1 MTKKLFFLLP
11 ILLTAFSISAQ
22 TRTDKLLKNLHDNES
37 KYIFVI
43 AHRGDW
49 RNAPENSLQSI
60 EKAIAMKVDMIEL
73 DIQPT
78 KDGNFICMHDETLDR
93 TSTGK
98 GPIKDYTTE
107 ELKKFVLRSGN
118 GIKTRQ
124 PIPTLKEALNVCK
137 GRILVNIDKG
147 GTYIKEIMPIIQECG
162 MEKQVIIKGYYPVEK
177 VKKEYG
183 SNESMLY
190 MPIVNL
196 WDKEAVATIQTF
208 IKNFTP
214 IAYELCFKDDANPNL
229 KIIDEIAKSGSRVWM
244 NTLWDS
250 LCGGHDDENA
260 LLESKDK
267 HWGWMLKH
275 KATYSLFGGK
285 RIERFGMIF
294 SISHSK
300 HLIKEVV
307 GFLFS
312 GTT

>member
-43 AHRGDW
+43 AHRRDW

-275 KATYSLFGGK
+275 KAT
-285 RIERFGMIF
+285 MIQTDRPQE
-294 SISHSK
+294 
-300 HLIKEVV
+300 LIHYLEEKGLRDLE
-307 GFLFS
+307 
-312 GTT
+312 

>member
-1 MTKKLFFLLP
+1 M
-11 ILLTAFSISAQ
+11 
-22 TRTDKLLKNLHDNES
+22 KNLHDNES

-78 KDGNFICMHDETLDR
+78 KDGSFICMHDETLDR

-229 KIIDEIAKSGSRVWM
+229 KIIDEIAKSGSRIWM

-275 KATYSLFGGK
+275 KAT
-285 RIERFGMIF
+285 MIQTDRPQE
-294 SISHSK
+294 
-300 HLIKEVV
+300 LIHYLEEKGLRDLE
-307 GFLFS
+307 
-312 GTT
+312 

>member
-275 KATYSLFGGK
+275 KAT
-285 RIERFGMIF
+285 MIQTDRPQ
-294 SISHSK
+294 
-300 HLIKEVV
+300 E
-307 GFLFS
+307 
-312 GTT
+312 

>member
-1 MTKKLFFLLP
+1 MTKKLFSLLL

-22 TRTDKLLKNLHDNES
+22 TRTDKLLKNLHDNKS

-60 EKAIAMKVDMIEL
+60 EKAIAMKVDMVEL

-98 GPIKDYTTE
+98 GEIKNYTTE

-124 PIPTLKEALNVCK
+124 PISTLKEVLNVCK
-137 GRILVNIDKG
+137 DRILVNIDKG
-147 GTYIKEIMPIIQECG
+147 GTYIKEIMPIIKECG
-162 MEKQVIIKGYYPVEK
+162 MEKQVIIKGYYPLEK

-183 SNESMLY
+183 SNESILY

-208 IKNFTP
+208 IKDFTP
-214 IAYELCFKDDANPNL
+214 IAYELCFKDDTTPSL
-229 KIIDEIAKSGSRVWM
+229 RIIDEIIKSGSRIWM

-260 LLESKDK
+260 LLEGKDR

-275 KATYSLFGGK
+275 KAT
-285 RIERFGMIF
+285 MIQTDRPQE
-294 SISHSK
+294 
-300 HLIKEVV
+300 LIHYLEEK
-307 GFLFS
+307 GLRNLQ
-312 GTT
+312 

>member
-244 NTLWDS
+244 NNLWDS

-275 KATYSLFGGK
+275 KAT
-285 RIERFGMIF
+285 MIQTDRPQE
-294 SISHSK
+294 
-300 HLIKEVV
+300 LIHYLEEKGLRDLE
-307 GFLFS
+307 
-312 GTT
+312 

>member
-214 IAYELCFKDDANPNL
+214 IAYELCFKDDTTPSL
-229 KIIDEIAKSGSRVWM
+229 RIIDEIAKSGSRVWM

-275 KATYSLFGGK
+275 KAT
-285 RIERFGMIF
+285 MIQTDRPQE
-294 SISHSK
+294 
-300 HLIKEVV
+300 LIHYLEEK
-307 GFLFS
+307 GLRNLQ
-312 GTT
+312 

>member
-1 MTKKLFFLLP
+1 MTKKLFSLLL

-22 TRTDKLLKNLHDNES
+22 TRTDKLLKNLHDNKS

-60 EKAIAMKVDMIEL
+60 EKAIAMKVDMVEL

-98 GPIKDYTTE
+98 GEIKNYTTE

-124 PIPTLKEALNVCK
+124 PISTLKEVLNVCK
-137 GRILVNIDKG
+137 DRILVNIDKG
-147 GTYIKEIMPIIQECG
+147 GTYIKEIMPIIKECG

-183 SNESMLY
+183 SNESILY
-190 MPIVNL
+190 MPLVNL

-208 IKNFTP
+208 IKDFTP
-214 IAYELCFKDDANPNL
+214 IAYELCFKDDTTPSL
-229 KIIDEIAKSGSRVWM
+229 RIIDEIIKSGSRIWM

-260 LLESKDK
+260 LLEGKDR

-275 KATYSLFGGK
+275 KAT
-285 RIERFGMIF
+285 MIQTDRPQE
-294 SISHSK
+294 
-300 HLIKEVV
+300 LIHYLEEK
-307 GFLFS
+307 GLRNLQ
-312 GTT
+312 

>member
-275 KATYSLFGGK
+275 KAT
-285 RIERFGMIF
+285 MIQTDRAQE
-294 SISHSK
+294 
-300 HLIKEVV
+300 LIHYLEEKGLRDLE
-307 GFLFS
+307 
-312 GTT
+312 

>member
-1 MTKKLFFLLP
+1 MTKKLFSLLL

-22 TRTDKLLKNLHDNES
+22 TRTDKLLKNLHDNKS

-60 EKAIAMKVDMIEL
+60 EKAIAMKVDMVEL

-98 GPIKDYTTE
+98 GEIKNYTTE

-124 PIPTLKEALNVCK
+124 PISTLKEVLNVCK
-137 GRILVNIDKG
+137 DRILVNIDKG
-147 GTYIKEIMPIIQECG
+147 GTYIKEIMPIIKDCG

-183 SNESMLY
+183 SNESILY

-208 IKNFTP
+208 IKDFTP
-214 IAYELCFKDDANPNL
+214 IAYELCFKDDTTPSL
-229 KIIDEIAKSGSRVWM
+229 RIIDEIIKSGSRIWM

-260 LLESKDK
+260 LLEGKDR

-275 KATYSLFGGK
+275 KAT
-285 RIERFGMIF
+285 MIQTDRPQE
-294 SISHSK
+294 
-300 HLIKEVV
+300 LIHYLEEK
-307 GFLFS
+307 GLRNLQ
-312 GTT
+312 

>member
-229 KIIDEIAKSGSRVWM
+229 KIIDEIAKSVSRIWM

-275 KATYSLFGGK
+275 KATMIQTDRPQELIHYLEEKGLRDLEQSSL
-285 RIERFGMIF
+285 
-294 SISHSK
+294 
-300 HLIKEVV
+300 
-307 GFLFS
+307 
-312 GTT
+312 

>member
-1 MTKKLFFLLP
+1 MTKKLFSLLL

-22 TRTDKLLKNLHDNES
+22 TRTDKLLKNLHDNKS

-60 EKAIAMKVDMIEL
+60 EKAIAMKVDMVEL

-98 GPIKDYTTE
+98 GEIKNYTTE

-124 PIPTLKEALNVCK
+124 PISTLKEVLNVCK
-137 GRILVNIDKG
+137 DRILVNIDKG
-147 GTYIKEIMPIIQECG
+147 GTYIKEIMPIIKECG

-183 SNESMLY
+183 SSESILY

-208 IKNFTP
+208 IKDFTP
-214 IAYELCFKDDANPNL
+214 IAYELCFKDDTTPSL
-229 KIIDEIAKSGSRVWM
+229 RIIDEIIKSGSRIWM

-260 LLESKDK
+260 LLEGKDR
-267 HWGWMLKH
+267 HWGWILKH
-275 KATYSLFGGK
+275 KAT
-285 RIERFGMIF
+285 MIQTDRPQE
-294 SISHSK
+294 
-300 HLIKEVV
+300 LIHYLEEK
-307 GFLFS
+307 GLRNLQ
-312 GTT
+312 

>member
-214 IAYELCFKDDANPNL
+214 IAYELCFKDEANPNL
-229 KIIDEIAKSGSRVWM
+229 KIIDEIAKSGSRIWM

-267 HWGWMLKH
+267 HWGWILEH
-275 KATYSLFGGK
+275 KATMIQTDSPQELIHYLEEKGLRDLEQSSL
-285 RIERFGMIF
+285 
-294 SISHSK
+294 
-300 HLIKEVV
+300 
-307 GFLFS
+307 
-312 GTT
+312 

>member
-275 KATYSLFGGK
+275 KAT
-285 RIERFGMIF
+285 MIQTDRPQE
-294 SISHSK
+294 
-300 HLIKEVV
+300 LIYYLEEKGLRDLE
-307 GFLFS
+307 
-312 GTT
+312 

>member
-275 KATYSLFGGK
+275 KAT
-285 RIERFGMIF
+285 MIQTDRPQEF
-294 SISHSK
+294 IHYLEEK
-300 HLIKEVV
+300 GLRDLE
-307 GFLFS
+307 
-312 GTT
+312 

>member
-275 KATYSLFGGK
+275 KATMLSL
-285 RIERFGMIF
+285 IHI
-294 SISHSK
+294 
-300 HLIKEVV
+300 
-307 GFLFS
+307 
-312 GTT
+312 

>member
-229 KIIDEIAKSGSRVWM
+229 KIIDEIAKSGSRIWM

-267 HWGWMLKH
+267 HGGWMLKH
-275 KATYSLFGGK
+275 KATMIQTDRPQELIHYLEEKGLRDLEQSSL
-285 RIERFGMIF
+285 
-294 SISHSK
+294 
-300 HLIKEVV
+300 
-307 GFLFS
+307 
-312 GTT
+312 

>member
-1 MTKKLFFLLP
+1 MTKKLFSLLL

-22 TRTDKLLKNLHDNES
+22 TRTDKLLKNLHDNKS

-60 EKAIAMKVDMIEL
+60 EKAIAMKVDMVEL

-196 WDKEAVATIQTF
+196 WDKEPVATIQTF
-208 IKNFTP
+208 NKNFTP

-275 KATYSLFGGK
+275 KAT
-285 RIERFGMIF
+285 MI
-294 SISHSK
+294 HTDRPQE
-300 HLIKEVV
+300 LIHD
-307 GFLFS
+307 L
-312 GTT
+312 

>member
-60 EKAIAMKVDMIEL
+60 EKAIGMKVDMIEL

-78 KDGNFICMHDETLDR
+78 KDGSFICMHDETLDR

-137 GRILVNIDKG
+137 GHILVNIDKG

-229 KIIDEIAKSGSRVWM
+229 KIIDEIAKSGSRIWM

-275 KATYSLFGGK
+275 KATMIQTDRPQELIHYLEEKGLRDLEQSSL
-285 RIERFGMIF
+285 
-294 SISHSK
+294 
-300 HLIKEVV
+300 
-307 GFLFS
+307 
-312 GTT
+312 

>member
-275 KATYSLFGGK
+275 KATTIQTD
-285 RIERFGMIF
+285 RPQE
-294 SISHSK
+294 
-300 HLIKEVV
+300 LIHYLEEKGLRDLE
-307 GFLFS
+307 
-312 GTT
+312 

>member
-1 MTKKLFFLLP
+1 MTKKLFSLLL

-22 TRTDKLLKNLHDNES
+22 TRTDKLLKNLHDNKS

-60 EKAIAMKVDMIEL
+60 EKAIAMKVDMVEL

-98 GPIKDYTTE
+98 ETIKNYTTE

-124 PIPTLKEALNVCK
+124 PIPTLKEVLNVCK
-137 GRILVNIDKG
+137 DRILVNIDKG
-147 GTYIKEIMPIIQECG
+147 GTYIKEIMPIIKECG

-183 SNESMLY
+183 SSESILY

-208 IKNFTP
+208 IKDFTP
-214 IAYELCFKDDANPNL
+214 IAYELCFKDDTTPSL
-229 KIIDEIAKSGSRVWM
+229 RIIDEIIKSGSRIWM

-260 LLESKDK
+260 LLEGKDR

-275 KATYSLFGGK
+275 KAT
-285 RIERFGMIF
+285 MIQTDRPQE
-294 SISHSK
+294 
-300 HLIKEVV
+300 LIHYLEEK
-307 GFLFS
+307 GLRNLQ
-312 GTT
+312 

>member
-1 MTKKLFFLLP
+1 
-11 ILLTAFSISAQ
+11 
-22 TRTDKLLKNLHDNES
+22 
-37 KYIFVI
+37 
-43 AHRGDW
+43 
-49 RNAPENSLQSI
+49 
-60 EKAIAMKVDMIEL
+60 
-73 DIQPT
+73 
-78 KDGNFICMHDETLDR
+78 
-93 TSTGK
+93 
-98 GPIKDYTTE
+98 
-107 ELKKFVLRSGN
+107 
-118 GIKTRQ
+118 
-124 PIPTLKEALNVCK
+124 
-137 GRILVNIDKG
+137 
-147 GTYIKEIMPIIQECG
+147 MPIIQECG

-229 KIIDEIAKSGSRVWM
+229 KIIDEIAKSGSRIWM

-275 KATYSLFGGK
+275 KATMIQTDRPQELIHYLEEKGLRDLEQSSL
-285 RIERFGMIF
+285 
-294 SISHSK
+294 
-300 HLIKEVV
+300 
-307 GFLFS
+307 
-312 GTT
+312 

>member
-229 KIIDEIAKSGSRVWM
+229 KIIDEIAKAGSRIWM

-275 KATYSLFGGK
+275 KATMIQTDRPQELIHYLEEKGLRDLEQSSL
-285 RIERFGMIF
+285 
-294 SISHSK
+294 
-300 HLIKEVV
+300 
-307 GFLFS
+307 
-312 GTT
+312 

>member
-229 KIIDEIAKSGSRVWM
+229 IIIDEIAESGSRVWM
-244 NTLWDS
+244 NTVWDS

-275 KATYSLFGGK
+275 KAT
-285 RIERFGMIF
+285 MIQTDRPQE
-294 SISHSK
+294 
-300 HLIKEVV
+300 LIHYLEEKGLRDLE
-307 GFLFS
+307 
-312 GTT
+312 

>member
-1 MTKKLFFLLP
+1 MTKKLFSLLL

-22 TRTDKLLKNLHDNES
+22 TRTDKLLKNLHDNKS

-60 EKAIAMKVDMIEL
+60 EKAIAMKVDMVEL

-98 GPIKDYTTE
+98 GEIKNYTTE

-124 PIPTLKEALNVCK
+124 PISTLKEVLNVCK
-137 GRILVNIDKG
+137 DRILVNIDKG
-147 GTYIKEIMPIIQECG
+147 GTYIKEIMPIIKECG

-183 SNESMLY
+183 SNESILY

-208 IKNFTP
+208 IKDFTP
-214 IAYELCFKDDANPNL
+214 IAYELCFKDDTTPSL
-229 KIIDEIAKSGSRVWM
+229 RIIDEIIKSGSRIWM
-244 NTLWDS
+244 NTLWDN

-260 LLESKDK
+260 LLEGKDR

-275 KATYSLFGGK
+275 KAT
-285 RIERFGMIF
+285 MIQTDRPQE
-294 SISHSK
+294 
-300 HLIKEVV
+300 LIHYLEEK
-307 GFLFS
+307 GLRNLQ
-312 GTT
+312 

>member
-37 KYIFVI
+37 KHIFVI

-229 KIIDEIAKSGSRVWM
+229 KIIDEIAKSGSRIWM

-275 KATYSLFGGK
+275 KATMIQTDRPQELIHYLEEKGLRDLEQSSL
-285 RIERFGMIF
+285 
-294 SISHSK
+294 
-300 HLIKEVV
+300 
-307 GFLFS
+307 
-312 GTT
+312 

>member
-98 GPIKDYTTE
+98 GPIKDYPPE

-275 KATYSLFGGK
+275 KAT
-285 RIERFGMIF
+285 MIQTDRPQE
-294 SISHSK
+294 
-300 HLIKEVV
+300 LIHYLEEKGLRDLE
-307 GFLFS
+307 
-312 GTT
+312 

>member
-250 LCGGHDDENA
+250 LCGGHDDDRAVELHQPEESWGWIINQGAKLIQTDRPA
-260 LLESKDK
+260 LLLEYLRKKKLHD
-267 HWGWMLKH
+267 
-275 KATYSLFGGK
+275 
-285 RIERFGMIF
+285 
-294 SISHSK
+294 
-300 HLIKEVV
+300 
-307 GFLFS
+307 
-312 GTT
+312 

>member
-229 KIIDEIAKSGSRVWM
+229 KIIDEIAQSGSRVWM

-275 KATYSLFGGK
+275 KAT
-285 RIERFGMIF
+285 MIQTDRPQE
-294 SISHSK
+294 
-300 HLIKEVV
+300 LIHYLEEKGLRDLE
-307 GFLFS
+307 
-312 GTT
+312 

>member
-250 LCGGHDDENA
+250 LCGG
-260 LLESKDK
+260 
-267 HWGWMLKH
+267 
-275 KATYSLFGGK
+275 
-285 RIERFGMIF
+285 
-294 SISHSK
+294 
-300 HLIKEVV
+300 
-307 GFLFS
+307 
-312 GTT
+312 GT

>member
-1 MTKKLFFLLP
+1 MTKKLFSLLL

-22 TRTDKLLKNLHDNES
+22 TRTDKLLKNLHDNKS

-208 IKNFTP
+208 IKDFTP
-214 IAYELCFKDDANPNL
+214 IAYELCFKDDTTPSL
-229 KIIDEIAKSGSRVWM
+229 RIIDEIIKSGSRIWM

-260 LLESKDK
+260 LLEGKDR

-275 KATYSLFGGK
+275 KAT
-285 RIERFGMIF
+285 MIQTDRPQE
-294 SISHSK
+294 
-300 HLIKEVV
+300 LIHYLEEK
-307 GFLFS
+307 GLRNLQ
-312 GTT
+312 